1 MEASES
7 QNRLFLMED
16 GGKRYSCSNALGQSE
31 APQIDIYW
39 NERRDH
45 VHLEYMCSRER
56 FRNRFTSKAGKISAA
71 FIFAYVQSAS
81 NCICEIVRVRHLMLV
96 SLQKLLA
103 RNDSGIRNNPSC
115 RVSKYHVVVPALD
128 QAPELHSSSII
139 LWHPGIQLHARLALC
154 RVSEQILSLKKIT
167 GQDKYLSEVARP
179 PSMAMENEVASQL
192 QK

>member
-56 FRNRFTSKAGKISAA
+56 FRNRFTSQAGKISAA
-71 FIFAYVQSAS
+71 FIAVSTYRALQTAFAKYF
-81 NCICEIVRVRHLMLV
+81 V
-96 SLQKLLA
+96 SDISCSLA
-103 RNDSGIRNNPSC
+103 FKN
-115 RVSKYHVVVPALD
+115 V
-128 QAPELHSSSII
+128 
-139 LWHPGIQLHARLALC
+139 
-154 RVSEQILSLKKIT
+154 
-167 GQDKYLSEVARP
+167 
-179 PSMAMENEVASQL
+179 
-192 QK
+192 

>member
-1 MEASES
+1 
-7 QNRLFLMED
+7 MED

-81 NCICEIVRVRHLMLV
+81 NCICEILPIRHLMLV

-103 RNDSGIRNNPSC
+103 RNDSGIILPAECPNIMLWFLLSIKLRSC
-115 RVSKYHVVVPALD
+115 TP
-128 QAPELHSSSII
+128 
-139 LWHPGIQLHARLALC
+139 
-154 RVSEQILSLKKIT
+154 
-167 GQDKYLSEVARP
+167 P
-179 PSMAMENEVASQL
+179 PSFFGIRASSCNPGWHYAGCQSRYYRSKKSRDKINIYRRWLVLHQWLMENEVASQL